1 MGPGV
6 KSSEHHNRRFQN
18 RRRPEEIMRR
28 LVVLV
33 LGTLALVGGSFI
45 SAPRVALADDALKVA
60 VPQKGAWD
68 AGIAELGE
76 RGGIFKKHG
85 LDLDILYTTAGPES
99 IQAMIAGSIDISVA
113 AGVSAAIGTFGKG
126 APVRIISS
134 EMTGAPD
141 LYWFVPADSPIHTI
155 ADMNDKTV
163 AFSAVGSSS
172 HGSLLA
178 LIAQYHLT
186 AKPTPTGNIAST
198 ITQTMTKQVDVGFGA
213 APFGL
218 DLVESGKAR
227 IIATG
232 NDVAALRTRA
242 VRVNLTGAST
252 LQNRHDMLVR
262 FMQGYKE
269 TVDWMYSSPEALKIY
284 GEYSGLP
291 DSIVQRVIKLIPKE
305 ALQTDQVMGI
315 NDIMTDA
322 VAQKFLSA
330 PLTPDQI
337 KELIQI
343 QK

>member
-1 MGPGV
+1 
-6 KSSEHHNRRFQN
+6 
-18 RRRPEEIMRR
+18 MRR
-28 LVVLV
+28 LVIPVIAVLSV
-33 LGTLALVGGSFI
+33 
-45 SAPRVALADDALKVA
+45 VATIRFAAADDTLKVA

-68 AGIAELGE
+68 AGIAELGQ

-85 LDLDILYTTAGPES
+85 LDLEVLYTTAGPES
-99 IQAMIAGSIDISVA
+99 IQAMIAGSIDIAVA
-113 AGVSAAIGTFGKG
+113 SGVSAALGTFAKG
-126 APVRIISS
+126 APIRIISS
-134 EMTGAPD
+134 EVTGAPD

-155 ADMNDKTV
+155 EDMNGKTV

-172 HGSLLA
+172 NGSLLA

-186 AKPTPTGNIAST
+186 AKPTPTGNIAAT
-198 ITQTMTKQVDVGFGA
+198 MTQTMTKQVDVGFGA

-218 DLVESGKAR
+218 DKVENGEAR

-232 NDVAALRTRA
+232 NDVVALRTRA
-242 VRVNLTGAST
+242 VRVNLTGADT
-252 LQNRHDMLVR
+252 LKNKHDALVR

-269 TVDWMYSSPEALKIY
+269 TVDWMYSSPDALKIY

-291 DSIVQRVIKLIPKE
+291 PNIVQRVLKLVPKE
-305 ALQTDQVMGI
+305 ALQTDEVKGLDAVMA
-315 NDIMTDA
+315 DA

-343 QK
+343 PK

>member
-1 MGPGV
+1 
-6 KSSEHHNRRFQN
+6 
-18 RRRPEEIMRR
+18 MRR
-28 LVVLV
+28 LIIAVL
-33 LGTLALVGGSFI
+33 SIF
-45 SAPRVALADDALKVA
+45 ALAFAVRTASAEDTLKIA
-60 VPQKGAWD
+60 EPQKGAWD
-68 AGIAELGE
+68 AGVAEIGQ

-85 LDLDILYTTAGPES
+85 LNLDILYTAAGPES

-113 AGVSAAIGTFGKG
+113 SGISAAVGTFAKG
-126 APVRIISS
+126 APIRIISS

-155 ADMNDKTV
+155 QDMNDKTV
-163 AFSAVGSSS
+163 AFSAIGSSS

-232 NDVAALRTRA
+232 NDVDALKTRA
-242 VRVNLTGAST
+242 VRVNLVGAST
-252 LQNRHDMLVR
+252 LQNRHDALVR

-269 TVDWMYSSPEALKIY
+269 TVDWMYASPEALKVY

-291 DSIVQRVIKLIPKE
+291 DNIVQHVLKLIPKE
-305 ALQTDQVMGI
+305 ALQTDEVKGIDSVMA
-315 NDIMTDA
+315 DA
-322 VAQKFLSA
+322 VSQKFLPA
-330 PLTPDQI
+330 PLTPDQL

>member
-1 MGPGV
+1 
-6 KSSEHHNRRFQN
+6 
-18 RRRPEEIMRR
+18 MRR

-99 IQAMIAGSIDISVA
+99 IQAMIAGSIDIAVA
-113 AGVSAAIGTFGKG
+113 SGVSAAIGTFAKG
-126 APVRIISS
+126 APIRILSS

-141 LYWFVPADSPIHTI
+141 LYWYVPTESPIHTI
-155 ADMNDKTV
+155 QDMNGKTV
-163 AFSAVGSSS
+163 SFSAVGSSS
-172 HGSLLA
+172 NAALLA

-186 AKPTPTGNIAST
+186 AKPQPTGNIAAT
-198 ITQTMTKQVDVGFGA
+198 ITQTMTGQVDVGFGA

-218 DLVESGKAR
+218 DLVESGKTR
-227 IIATG
+227 IVATG
-232 NDVAALRTRA
+232 NEVTALKTRA
-242 VRVNLTGAST
+242 VRVNITGAQT
-252 LQNRHDMLVR
+252 LANKHDALVR
-262 FMQGYKE
+262 FMQAFRE
-269 TVDWMYSSPEALKIY
+269 TVDWMYSNPDALKIY

-291 DSIVQRVIKLIPKE
+291 ANIVQRVIKLVPKE
-305 ALQTDQVMGI
+305 ALQTDEIKDLDGVMA
-315 NDIMTDA
+315 DA
-322 VAQKFLSA
+322 VAQKFLAA
-330 PLTPDQI
+330 PLTPDQV

-343 QK
+343 PK

>member
-1 MGPGV
+1 
-6 KSSEHHNRRFQN
+6 
-18 RRRPEEIMRR
+18 MRR
-28 LVVLV
+28 LVVAV
-33 LGTLALVGGSFI
+33 LSIF
-45 SAPRVALADDALKVA
+45 ALAGAMRTASAEDTLKIA
-60 VPQKGAWD
+60 EPQKGAWD
-68 AGIAELGE
+68 AGVAEIGQ

-85 LDLDILYTTAGPES
+85 LNLDILYTAAGPES

-113 AGVSAAIGTFGKG
+113 SGISAALGTFAKG
-126 APVRIISS
+126 APIRILSS

-155 ADMNDKTV
+155 QDMNGKTV
-163 AFSAVGSSS
+163 AFSAIGSSS

-186 AKPTPTGNIAST
+186 AKPTATGNIAST

-232 NDVAALRTRA
+232 NDVEALKTRA
-242 VRVNLTGAST
+242 VRVNLTGADT
-252 LQNRHDMLVR
+252 LKNRHDVLVR
-262 FMQGYKE
+262 FMEGYKE
-269 TVDWMYSSPEALKIY
+269 TVDWMYSSPEALKVY

-291 DSIVQRVIKLIPKE
+291 DNIVQHVLKLIPKE
-305 ALQTDQVMGI
+305 ALQTDEVKGLDSVMA
-315 NDIMTDA
+315 DA

-343 QK
+343 QE

>member
-1 MGPGV
+1 ML
-6 KSSEHHNRRFQN
+6 
-18 RRRPEEIMRR
+18 R
-28 LVVLV
+28 LIIAFL
-33 LGTLALVGGSFI
+33 SIF
-45 SAPRVALADDALKVA
+45 ALAGAIRTASAEDTLKIA
-60 VPQKGAWD
+60 EPQKGAWD
-68 AGIAELGE
+68 AGVPEIGQ

-85 LDLDILYTTAGPES
+85 LNLDILYTAAGPES
-99 IQAMIAGSIDISVA
+99 IQAMIAGSIDISVS
-113 AGVSAAIGTFGKG
+113 AGISAAIGTFAKG
-126 APVRIISS
+126 APIRIISS

-155 ADMNDKTV
+155 EDMNGKTV
-163 AFSAVGSSS
+163 AFSAIGSSS

-232 NDVAALRTRA
+232 NDVDVLKTRA
-242 VRVNLTGAST
+242 VRVNLAGANT
-252 LQNRHDMLVR
+252 LQNRRDALVR
-262 FMQGYKE
+262 FMQGYRE
-269 TVDWMYSSPEALKIY
+269 TVDWMYSSPEALKVY

-291 DSIVQRVIKLIPKE
+291 DNIVQRVLKLIPKE
-305 ALQTDQVMGI
+305 ALQTNEVKGIDSVMA
-315 NDIMTDA
+315 DA
-322 VAQKFLSA
+322 VSQKFLSA
-330 PLTPDQI
+330 PLTPDQL

-343 QK
+343 Q

>member
-1 MGPGV
+1 
-6 KSSEHHNRRFQN
+6 
-18 RRRPEEIMRR
+18 MRR
-28 LVVLV
+28 LIIAFLSIFALTGAVRTASAED
-33 LGTLALVGGSFI
+33 TLKIAE
-45 SAPRVALADDALKVA
+45 
-60 VPQKGAWD
+60 PQKGAWD
-68 AGIAELGE
+68 AGVAEIGQ

-85 LDLDILYTTAGPES
+85 LNLDILYTAAGPES

-113 AGVSAAIGTFGKG
+113 SGISAAVGTFAKG
-126 APVRIISS
+126 APIRIISS

-155 ADMNDKTV
+155 EDMNGKTV
-163 AFSAVGSSS
+163 AFSAIGSSS

-186 AKPTPTGNIAST
+186 AKPRPTGNIAST

-227 IIATG
+227 IVATG
-232 NDVAALRTRA
+232 NDVDALKTRA

-252 LQNRHDMLVR
+252 LQNRRDALVR

-269 TVDWMYSSPEALKIY
+269 TVDWMYSSPEALKLY

-291 DSIVQRVIKLIPKE
+291 DNIVQHVLKLIPKE
-305 ALQTDQVMGI
+305 ALQTDEVKGIDSVMA
-315 NDIMTDA
+315 DA
-322 VAQKFLSA
+322 VSQKFLSA
-330 PLTPDQI
+330 PLTPDQL

>member
-1 MGPGV
+1 
-6 KSSEHHNRRFQN
+6 
-18 RRRPEEIMRR
+18 MRK
-28 LVVLV
+28 LVVAV
-33 LGTLALVGGSFI
+33 LSIF
-45 SAPRVALADDALKVA
+45 ALAGAIRTASAEDTLKIA
-60 VPQKGAWD
+60 EPQKGAWD
-68 AGIAELGE
+68 AGVAEIGQ

-85 LDLDILYTTAGPES
+85 LNLDILYTAAGPES

-113 AGVSAAIGTFGKG
+113 SGISAALGTFAKG
-126 APVRIISS
+126 APIRILSS

-155 ADMNDKTV
+155 QDMNGKTV
-163 AFSAVGSSS
+163 AFSAIGSSS

-186 AKPTPTGNIAST
+186 AKPTATGNIAST

-232 NDVAALRTRA
+232 NDVEALKTRA
-242 VRVNLTGAST
+242 VRVNLTGADT
-252 LQNRHDMLVR
+252 LKNRHDVLVR
-262 FMQGYKE
+262 FMEGYKE
-269 TVDWMYSSPEALKIY
+269 TVDWMYSSPEALKVY

-291 DSIVQRVIKLIPKE
+291 DNIVQHVLKLIPKE
-305 ALQTDQVMGI
+305 ALQTDEVKGLDSVMA
-315 NDIMTDA
+315 DA

>member
-1 MGPGV
+1 
-6 KSSEHHNRRFQN
+6 
-18 RRRPEEIMRR
+18 MRR
-28 LVVLV
+28 LVVAV
-33 LGTLALVGGSFI
+33 LSIF
-45 SAPRVALADDALKVA
+45 ALAGAMRAASAEDTLKIA
-60 VPQKGAWD
+60 EPQKGAWD
-68 AGIAELGE
+68 AGVAEIGQ

-85 LDLDILYTTAGPES
+85 LNLDILYTAAGPES

-113 AGVSAAIGTFGKG
+113 SGISAALGTFAKG
-126 APVRIISS
+126 APIRILSS

-155 ADMNDKTV
+155 QDMNGKTV
-163 AFSAVGSSS
+163 AFSAIGSSS

-186 AKPTPTGNIAST
+186 AKPTATGNIAST

-232 NDVAALRTRA
+232 NDVEALKTRA
-242 VRVNLTGAST
+242 VRVNLTGADT
-252 LQNRHDMLVR
+252 LKNRHDVLVR
-262 FMQGYKE
+262 FMEGYKE
-269 TVDWMYSSPEALKIY
+269 TVDWMYSSPEALKVY

-291 DSIVQRVIKLIPKE
+291 DNIVQRVLKLIPKE
-305 ALQTDQVMGI
+305 ALQTDEVKGLDSVMA
-315 NDIMTDA
+315 DA

>member
-1 MGPGV
+1 V
-6 KSSEHHNRRFQN
+6 
-18 RRRPEEIMRR
+18 RR
-28 LVVLV
+28 LVIPVIAVLSV
-33 LGTLALVGGSFI
+33 
-45 SAPRVALADDALKVA
+45 VATIRFAAADDTLKVA

-68 AGIAELGE
+68 AGIAELGQ

-85 LDLDILYTTAGPES
+85 LDLEVLYTTAGPES
-99 IQAMIAGSIDISVA
+99 IQAMIAGSIDIAVA
-113 AGVSAAIGTFGKG
+113 SGVSAALGTFAKG
-126 APVRIISS
+126 APIRIISS
-134 EMTGAPD
+134 EVTGAPD

-155 ADMNDKTV
+155 EDMNGKTV

-172 HGSLLA
+172 NGSLLA

-186 AKPTPTGNIAST
+186 AKPTPTGNIAAT
-198 ITQTMTKQVDVGFGA
+198 MTQTMTKQVDVGFGA

-218 DLVESGKAR
+218 DKVENGEAR

-232 NDVAALRTRA
+232 NDVVALRTRA
-242 VRVNLTGAST
+242 VRVNLTGADT
-252 LQNRHDMLVR
+252 LKNKHDALVR

-269 TVDWMYSSPEALKIY
+269 TVDWMYSSPDALKIY

-291 DSIVQRVIKLIPKE
+291 PNIVQRVLKLVPKE
-305 ALQTDQVMGI
+305 ALQTDEVKGLDAVMA
-315 NDIMTDA
+315 DA

-343 QK
+343 PK

>member
-1 MGPGV
+1 
-6 KSSEHHNRRFQN
+6 
-18 RRRPEEIMRR
+18 MRR
-28 LVVLV
+28 LIIAFLSIFALTGAVRTASAED
-33 LGTLALVGGSFI
+33 TLKIAE
-45 SAPRVALADDALKVA
+45 
-60 VPQKGAWD
+60 PQKGAWD
-68 AGIAELGE
+68 AGVAEIGQ

-85 LDLDILYTTAGPES
+85 LNLDILYTAAGPES
-99 IQAMIAGSIDISVA
+99 IQAMIGGSIDISVA
-113 AGVSAAIGTFGKG
+113 SGISAALGTFGKG
-126 APVRIISS
+126 APIRIISS

-155 ADMNDKTV
+155 EDMNGKTV
-163 AFSAVGSSS
+163 AFSAIGSSS

-232 NDVAALRTRA
+232 NDVDALKTRA
-242 VRVNLTGAST
+242 VRVNLTGANT
-252 LQNRHDMLVR
+252 LQNRRDALVR
-262 FMQGYKE
+262 FMQAYKE
-269 TVDWMYSSPEALKIY
+269 TVDWMYSSPEALKVY

-291 DSIVQRVIKLIPKE
+291 DNIVQHVLKLIPKE
-305 ALQTDQVMGI
+305 ALQTDEVKGIDSVMA
-315 NDIMTDA
+315 DA
-322 VAQKFLSA
+322 VSQKFLSA
-330 PLTPDQI
+330 PLTPDQL

>member
-1 MGPGV
+1 
-6 KSSEHHNRRFQN
+6 
-18 RRRPEEIMRR
+18 MRR

-99 IQAMIAGSIDISVA
+99 IQAMIAGSIDIAVA
-113 AGVSAAIGTFGKG
+113 SGVSAAIGTFAKG
-126 APVRIISS
+126 APIRVISS
-134 EMTGAPD
+134 EITGAPD
-141 LYWFVPADSPIHTI
+141 LYWFVPADSPVHTI
-155 ADMNDKTV
+155 EDMNGKTV

-186 AKPTPTGNIAST
+186 AKPTQTGNIAAT
-198 ITQTMTKQVDVGFGA
+198 LTQTMTGQVDVGFGA

-218 DLVESGKAR
+218 DKVESGQTR

-232 NDVAALRTRA
+232 NDVAALKTRA
-242 VRVNLTGAST
+242 VRVNLTSSAT
-252 LQNRHDMLVR
+252 LQNKQDAIGR

-269 TVDWMYSSPEALKIY
+269 TIDWMYSSPEALKIY

-291 DSIVQRVIKLIPKE
+291 DSIVQRVLKLVPKE
-305 ALQTDQVMGI
+305 ALQTDKVMGLD
-315 NDIMTDA
+315 DIMADA
-322 VAQKFLSA
+322 VAQKFLAA
-330 PLTPDQI
+330 PLTLEQV

-343 QK
+343 QR